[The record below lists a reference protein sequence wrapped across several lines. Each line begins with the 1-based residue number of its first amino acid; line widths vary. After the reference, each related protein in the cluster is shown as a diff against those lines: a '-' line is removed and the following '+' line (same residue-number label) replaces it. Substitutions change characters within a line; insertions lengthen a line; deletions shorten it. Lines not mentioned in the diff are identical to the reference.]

1 MSSTNR
7 FPERMTAIE
16 IARPGGPEVLV
27 ATSRPLPTPGPR
39 EVLVEVRA
47 AGVNGPDVLQRK
59 GVYDPP
65 PGASDIPGLE
75 IAGTVRAVGSEV
87 SRFAVGEAVMAL
99 IPGGG
104 YAQFAVADER
114 TTLHLPDGHP
124 ALAKPRRERRD
135 HRRTGAP
142 GLAARARRRCPA
154 ASVPHLPP
162 GAGAPGPRTDGLRP
176 AHRQD
181 RPHVRSLKPLR
192 PRYRPGA
199 APAPPPGRWTP
210 RRDGGGRHAGDSPRC
225 ARKSSGSP
233 PPPPAACPG
242 RSIAGLPARAR

>member
-47 AGVNGPDVLQRK
+47 AGVNGPDALQRK

-114 TTLHLPDGHP
+114 TTPHLPDGLGMEEAA
-124 ALAKPRRERRD
+124 ALPETFMTVWVNLFQRGGFKAGETLLV
-135 HRRTGAP
+135 HGGAS
-142 GLAARARRRCPA
+142 GIGTAATMLGRPSARRRSSPRSPA
-154 ASVPHLPP
+154 RPSA
-162 GAGAPGPRTDGLRP
+162 RP
-176 AHRQD
+176 ACASALTW
-181 RPHVRSLKPLR
+181 RSTTPSRISSRKCC
-192 PRYRPGA
+192 A
-199 APAPPPGRWTP
+199 APKV
-210 RRDGGGRHAGDSPRC
+210 AGSM
-225 ARKSSGSP
+225 
-233 PPPPAACPG
+233 
-242 RSIAGLPARAR
+242 

>member
-87 SRFAVGEAVMAL
+87 SLFR
-99 IPGGG
+99 PGDRVW
-104 YAQFAVADER
+104 YAGDITRPGSNSELHRVDER
-114 TTLHLPDGHP
+114 IAGHLPKSLDFAQAA
-124 ALAKPRRERRD
+124 ALPLTTITAWELLFERLQIAECKAD
-135 HRRTGAP
+135 QG
-142 GLAARARRRCPA
+142 
-154 ASVPHLPP
+154 
-162 GAGAPGPRTDGLRP
+162 
-176 AHRQD
+176 Q
-181 RPHVRSLKPLR
+181 SLLVV
-192 PRYRPGA
+192 GA
-199 APAPPPGRWTP
+199 AGGVGSILVQLARQLTGLNVIGTYVHTSRLQYLEFFKQFYAE
-210 RRDGGGRHAGDSPRC
+210 GGRPWR
-225 ARKSSGSP
+225 P
-233 PPPPAACPG
+233 LN
-242 RSIAGLPARAR
+242 IATKYVDIKEEE

>member
-87 SRFAVGEAVMAL
+87 SRFAVGEAATRSSRW
-99 IPGGG
+99 P
-104 YAQFAVADER
+104 
-114 TTLHLPDGHP
+114 TS
-124 ALAKPRRERRD
+124 
-135 HRRTGAP
+135 AP
-142 GLAARARRRCPA
+142 PCTCPTAWAWRKRRRC
-154 ASVPHLPP
+154 
-162 GAGAPGPRTDGLRP
+162 R
-176 AHRQD
+176 
-181 RPHVRSLKPLR
+181 KP
-192 PRYRPGA
+192 
-199 APAPPPGRWTP
+199 
-210 RRDGGGRHAGDSPRC
+210 S
-225 ARKSSGSP
+225 
-233 PPPPAACPG
+233 
-242 RSIAGLPARAR
+242 

>member
-1 MSSTNR
+1 MSNTNR

-47 AGVNGPDVLQRK
+47 AGVNGPDALQRK

-114 TTLHLPDGHP
+114 TPCTCPT
-124 ALAKPRRERRD
+124 AWAWRK
-135 HRRTGAP
+135 
-142 GLAARARRRCPA
+142 RRRC
-154 ASVPHLPP
+154 
-162 GAGAPGPRTDGLRP
+162 R
-176 AHRQD
+176 
-181 RPHVRSLKPLR
+181 KP
-192 PRYRPGA
+192 
-199 APAPPPGRWTP
+199 
-210 RRDGGGRHAGDSPRC
+210 S
-225 ARKSSGSP
+225 
-233 PPPPAACPG
+233 
-242 RSIAGLPARAR
+242 

>member
-7 FPERMTAIE
+7 FPKRMTAIE

-87 SRFAVGEAVMAL
+87 QPLRRRRGGDGVDSRRRLRAVL
-99 IPGGG
+99 RWP
-104 YAQFAVADER
+104 
-114 TTLHLPDGHP
+114 TS
-124 ALAKPRRERRD
+124 
-135 HRRTGAP
+135 AP
-142 GLAARARRRCPA
+142 PCTCPTAWAWRKRRRC
-154 ASVPHLPP
+154 
-162 GAGAPGPRTDGLRP
+162 R
-176 AHRQD
+176 
-181 RPHVRSLKPLR
+181 KP
-192 PRYRPGA
+192 
-199 APAPPPGRWTP
+199 
-210 RRDGGGRHAGDSPRC
+210 S
-225 ARKSSGSP
+225 
-233 PPPPAACPG
+233 
-242 RSIAGLPARAR
+242 